1 MRQRRTSFT
10 TRLFV
15 VLFLLSAVPSVA
27 LLSLA
32 TWGLR
37 TYVEL
42 AGGAG
47 AWGQVTDTGRD
58 LLDAIEKAGPP
69 DSTVQAAAERHEG
82 ELSHSL
88 GLARRWDL
96 VAGRLAA
103 ALPWVALVM
112 GLSLAVV
119 ALAAA
124 RMLARGLSQPV
135 DEIVDWAGRLARE
148 EALPA
153 AGPAEDREPR
163 EFSVLR
169 DAFRAMA
176 VRLEAGR
183 RQALEAE
190 RLRGL
195 TEMARRVAHEIKNP
209 LTPLMLALRQARGM
223 AAQGKLESL
232 NRPLDVIAEEAGRL
246 DEMARSFSQLGR
258 LPEGPTSEV
267 DLEELMRQLL
277 DSDVPTGIETRLH
290 SSGDTTMLG
299 HLEAL
304 NRAFRNLL
312 GNAVEALADR
322 PDGRIAVTIAG
333 DGGEIE
339 IEIAD
344 NGPGVPQESR
354 GRIWGP
360 DFTTKS
366 RGTGLGLAI
375 VRQTV
380 RAHGGDVELRDSDSG
395 ARFAI
400 RLPRQPGERMGRPA
414 KANDHTVEATSH
426 DDHGR

>member
-1 MRQRRTSFT
+1 MRRRRTSFT

-15 VLFLLSAVPSVA
+15 VLFLLSAPPSVA
-27 LLSLA
+27 LLGLA

-42 AGGAG
+42 SGGAG
-47 AWGQVTDTGRD
+47 AWGQVADTGRD
-58 LLDAIEKAGPP
+58 LLDAIETTDP
-69 DSTVQAAAERHEG
+69 DSLVQAAAERHES
-82 ELSHSL
+82 ELSRSL
-88 GLARRWDL
+88 SLARRWDL

-103 ALPWVALVM
+103 ALPWVALVL

-124 RMLARGLSQPV
+124 RMLARQLSQPV

-148 EALPA
+148 EPLPA
-153 AGPAEDREPR
+153 ARPAEDREPR

-195 TEMARRVAHEIKNP
+195 TEMARRVAHELKNP
-209 LTPLMLALRQARGM
+209 LTPLMLALRQARRL
-223 AAQGKLESL
+223 AAQGRLENL
-232 NRPLDVIAEEAGRL
+232 DRPLDVIAEEAGRL

-258 LPEGPTSEV
+258 LPEGPTSEI

-277 DSDVPTGIETRLH
+277 DSDVPSGIETRLER
-290 SSGDTTMLG
+290 SGPTTIRG
-299 HLEAL
+299 HLAAL

-322 PDGRIAVTIAG
+322 SDGRITVTIAG
-333 DGGEIE
+333 DEEEIE

-344 NGPGVPQESR
+344 NGPGVAPESR

-366 RGTGLGLAI
+366 RGTGLGLPI

-380 RAHGGDVELRDSDSG
+380 QAHGGDVELRDSGSG
-395 ARFAI
+395 ARFVI
-400 RLPRQPGERMGRPA
+400 RLPREPVETTGQPVQATNQDER
-414 KANDHTVEATSH
+414 SH
-426 DDHGR
+426 